1 MLLREVRGWVTLGLM
16 PAGMNV
22 KAQALLNA
30 VKWVEEQHGST
41 TLGEVIR
48 RCSAPVRERY
58 ISGIAIEWHPQ
69 SEFVE
74 FLRHAEAVIGKPPGA
89 VSKAIGAE
97 GARINTRSMAKR
109 AVMYVA
115 SPDFL
120 LRRIASLW
128 SQFNDQ
134 GEMRILD
141 IDERQAHI
149 ELAGLPDP
157 DELFCATITGW
168 CEVIGDA
175 VGFERPRSEHTRC
188 RARGD
193 EACIWRVAFTP
204 VSAGTSPSISPPGP
218 GR

>member
-1 MLLREVRGWVTLGLM
+1 MS
-16 PAGMNV
+16 AGMNV

-30 VKWVEEQHGST
+30 VKWVEEQHGT
-41 TLGEVIR
+41 NTLSLIIR
-48 RCSAPVRERY
+48 RCSEPVRERY

-69 SEFVE
+69 HEFVE
-74 FLRHAEAVIGKPPGA
+74 FLHHAEAVIGKPRGA

-115 SPDFL
+115 SPEFL
-120 LRRIASLW
+120 LRRIATLW
-128 SQFNDQ
+128 HQFNDR
-134 GEMRILD
+134 GEMRILG

-149 ELAGLPDP
+149 ELAHLPDP

-168 CEVIGDA
+168 SEVIGDA
-175 VGFERPRSEHTRC
+175 VGFDRPRAEHVSC

-193 EACIWRVAFTP
+193 DACIWRVAFTP
-204 VSAGTSPSISPPGP
+204 VSASVAPPGL
-218 GR
+218 

>member
-1 MLLREVRGWVTLGLM
+1 M
-16 PAGMNV
+16 AGTMNI

-30 VKWVEEQHGST
+30 AKWVEEQQGSD

-69 SEFVE
+69 REFVE
-74 FLRHAEAVIGKPPGA
+74 FLHHAEAVIRQPRGS

-115 SPDFL
+115 SPEFL
-120 LRRIASLW
+120 LRRIATLW
-128 SQFNDQ
+128 HQFNDR
-134 GEMRILD
+134 GEMRILG
-141 IDERQAHI
+141 IDEREAHI
-149 ELAGLPDP
+149 ELLHLPEP

-168 CEVIGDA
+168 SEVIGEA
-175 VGFERPRSEHTRC
+175 VGFDRPRSEHVSC
-188 RARGD
+188 CARGD
-193 EACIWRVAFTP
+193 DACVWRVGFTP
-204 VSAGTSPSISPPGP
+204 VAKA
-218 GR
+218 

>member
-1 MLLREVRGWVTLGLM
+1 MTCWSLYCAVPIEGSPCLGM
-16 PAGMNV
+16 TVGMNV

-30 VKWVEEQHGST
+30 ISWVEEHHGSAA
-41 TLGEVIR
+41 LSDVIR
-48 RCSAPVRERY
+48 RCSPAVRERF

-69 SEFVE
+69 HEFIE
-74 FLRHAEAVIGKPPGA
+74 FLTVAEQVLGKPRGQ

-115 SPDFL
+115 SPEFL

-141 IDERQAHI
+141 INEREAHI
-149 ELAGLPDP
+149 ELAGLPHP
-157 DELFCATITGW
+157 DAFCASITGW
-168 CEVIGDA
+168 CEVIGEA
-175 VGFERPRSEHTRC
+175 VGFDRPRSEHVSC
-188 RARGD
+188 CARGD
-193 EACIWRVAFTP
+193 AQCVWRVAFTP
-204 VSAGTSPSISPPGP
+204 VRGDA
-218 GR
+218 